1 VRKIETSRLSERD
14 PALEARLAKELGDTL
29 RGEVRAFARVPS
41 TMDVA
46 HALAAQGAAEG
57 TLIWAQQQEQGRGRQ
72 GRAWESPA
80 GGAYF
85 SIIVRPART
94 AAETPQL
101 ALVAGLAAA
110 EAVRECAMLSPRV
123 RWPNDL
129 LLEDKK
135 VAGILVETKSYSATS
150 ARSGLWALG
159 SGQLPPAP
167 SPQPGAK
174 LGFEVGTVVIGVGIN
189 VATKPSDLPETAT
202 SLAAAGG
209 KSLDP
214 LHLTARLYRRF
225 LRWYDVWSVEGFA
238 PVREALRPQMAMFG
252 EVVHIIAGNNRFEG
266 TASDLDEAGRLI
278 VRLDSG
284 MMRAFEMGEVTLLRN

>member
-1 VRKIETSRLSERD
+1 MVSDTVRGERD
-14 PALEARLAKELGDTL
+14 AALEARLAKALGEIL

-46 HALAAQGAAEG
+46 HVLAAQGAAEG

-72 GRAWESPA
+72 GRAWKSPA

-110 EAVRECAMLSPRV
+110 EAIRECVMLSPRV

-129 LLEDKK
+129 LLDGKK
-135 VAGILVETKSYSATS
+135 VVGILVEAKTNVQRSADS
-150 ARSGLWALG
+150 VQRIEEPLNAIRSTLYA
-159 SGQLPPAP
+159 
-167 SPQPGAK
+167 
-174 LGFEVGTVVIGVGIN
+174 VVGVGIN
-189 VATKPSDLPETAT
+189 VGTKPSDLPETAT
-202 SLAAAGG
+202 SLAAEGG
-209 KSLDP
+209 KNLEP
-214 LHLTARLYRRF
+214 FHLTARLYRRF
-225 LRWYDVWSVEGFA
+225 LRWYDVWSAEGFA
-238 PVREALRPQMAMFG
+238 PIREALRPQMALFG
-252 EVVHIIAGNNRFEG
+252 EIVHITAGNERFEG

-284 MMRAFEMGEVTLLRN
+284 MMRAFEMGEVTLLR